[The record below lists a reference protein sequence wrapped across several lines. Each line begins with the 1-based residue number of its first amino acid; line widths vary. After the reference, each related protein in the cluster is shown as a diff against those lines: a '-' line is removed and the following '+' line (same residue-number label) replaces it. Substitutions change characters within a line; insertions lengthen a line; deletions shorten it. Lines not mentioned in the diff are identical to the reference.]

1 MSDDRVEID
10 AADIVIPAVGEN
22 TEWRYAFFEDGRA
35 YEMVDGEWR
44 PLTTEDGTL
53 LIGTPVVHIDPA
65 NDSITVELVE
75 EEPMN
80 PTYAWQITVRQAGSA
95 NTKTAYVLGKTVE
108 DVLDAANRLGVRIA
122 AVTDIERLFEVDV
135 LALPDGGFHVL
146 GSKWG

>member
-1 MSDDRVEID
+1 MSYDRFEID
-10 AADIVIPAVGEN
+10 AADMVIPAVGEN
-22 TEWRYAFFEDGRA
+22 TEWTYAIFDDGRMS
-35 YEMVDGEWR
+35 ELVDGEWR
-44 PLTTEDGTL
+44 PLTDEHGEPVK
-53 LIGTPVVHIDPA
+53 GAPVVHIDPA

-80 PTYAWQITVRQAGSA
+80 PTYAWRITVRQAGSA